1 MFVGGTPARLGR
13 IGLAA
18 ALVLVM
24 AAALA
29 PAARGNGGAAAC
41 RGVRCSGH
49 GSCIAEG
56 DRAMCFCDEGFAA
69 DGLECEPAPL
79 PRHAWANRRQAWSGP
94 RVVDVAVAE
103 VGKTGRNVGSTLRQP
118 PYGMRHYV
126 PVGDQWCTDFVSWAY
141 RVAGVPVTGGSH
153 GGWMIGNNV
162 AMRAWFERYDLWVEP
177 GSERWRRLE
186 PQPGDWVRLHTR
198 SGVGHSAIV
207 RFTRG
212 GDLYTVEGNVTNHVR
227 LRRHRDWRDNPR
239 LAGIGLLMRPPAR
252 GR

>member
-1 MFVGGTPARLGR
+1 MEGGGARLAR
-13 IGLAA
+13 IGVLAA
-18 ALVLVM
+18 LLLAVAGALVPT
-24 AAALA
+24 AH
-29 PAARGNGGAAAC
+29 GTGGARVC
-41 RGVRCSGH
+41 RDVRCSGH
-49 GSCIAEG
+49 GTCIPEG
-56 DRAMCFCDEGFAA
+56 ERAMCFCDEGFAA
-69 DGLECEPAPL
+69 DGLECEPTPL

-141 RVAGVPVTGGSH
+141 RVAGVPLTGGSQ

-162 AMRAWFERYDLWVEP
+162 ALRAWFQRYGLWVERGAP
-177 GSERWRRLE
+177 GWRALDPRA
-186 PQPGDWVRLHTR
+186 GDWVRLHTR

-207 RFTRG
+207 RFARG
-212 GDLYTVEGNVTNHVR
+212 GDLYTVEGNVANHVR
-227 LRRHRDWRDNPR
+227 LRRHRGWRTNER
-239 LAGIGLLMRPPAR
+239 IEGIGKLMLPPGR